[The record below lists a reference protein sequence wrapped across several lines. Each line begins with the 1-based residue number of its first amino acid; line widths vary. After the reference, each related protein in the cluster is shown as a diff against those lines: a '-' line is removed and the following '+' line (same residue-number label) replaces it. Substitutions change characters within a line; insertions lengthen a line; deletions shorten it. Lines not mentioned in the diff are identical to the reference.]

1 MNANFSHQLMKS
13 APYVTVEWDGGTQGR
28 AMVDTGADWS
38 LVSEEELTAREKFAL
53 RPSSVRGRGVSREE
67 IPILGEVFRTLR
79 IGDVSVPD
87 QRFVVVRGLIV
98 PAILGIDFWSRLGSL
113 KLDLQRRRLALEAWG
128 VELELFST
136 AHQQRDAGSS
146 AADLKLR
153 RDTMVPA
160 ATEVLVPVQRGTLRQ
175 GEEYLVEPVGSEES
189 PVSAA
194 YCIVKAT
201 DDDTMWIK
209 VANVGAT
216 DEVLR
221 RGHVVAHAT
230 ADVSVEVKSPPRD
243 DPRLKGSS
251 FEVGDELSD
260 VQKSELVDLLAEYG
274 DVFYSGGELPVV
286 RVKVE
291 HRINII
297 PGTRPEASRP
307 RRLSPRLEEEVR
319 RELNQL
325 EAMGVIRESHSPWA
339 APVVCARR
347 KDGRLRLAI
356 DYRRVN
362 AKSAAAT
369 LHPIPLMEDLVDRLA
384 NARYFSVL
392 DAKSGYHQLPL
403 HPADS
408 EVTAFVVPWGH
419 YEWADR
425 TPFGL
430 HGAGFSFQRMMSAI
444 LGETNFTEAIC
455 YLDDVLVWSVTWEQ
469 HLQRLRSVLEKIRQS
484 GLALSPEKCQF
495 GKRTVEYLGTVIC
508 DGRISMSAARVQQLR
523 DLPLP
528 RDVHELRRA
537 LGSFAYVQRWIPGV
551 AETARPLYEALDK
564 DGKKTLKWT
573 EEMTSS
579 FNQLK
584 QQVSDAV
591 ALYLPDFRKPFVLI
605 TDASDTGTGAMLAN
619 RDGQDLKPLGF
630 FHHALSEHERKY
642 STTEKELLAVVLAV
656 KRFRIYLSNGP
667 FSLITDHR
675 ALRWLN
681 SLDAGDER
689 GRRGRWID
697 FLQQFQI
704 NPIHKAGK
712 HPDMTI
718 ADYLSRVGPNGD
730 LVACVRAGTLQLE
743 PDLTTTVFT
752 IDQLRDEQRMD
763 PQISPVRAALLSKQD
778 LPSKSPDG
786 ARALYRF
793 RRHLCIG
800 NDGLLRYLFNGGRTQ
815 LPVIPRSMR
824 AEALRLVHDAPLSGH
839 MGRDRTWKRARN
851 AFWWPNMK
859 QDVSNYVNGCE
870 MCGQNKLP
878 QNPGRAPIQRTNMPS
893 RTLAKLQVDFA
904 GPFPKTAAHPYRYV
918 FQIQDVLSRYLML
931 LPAEDCTAET
941 AARLLFDNWI
951 CIFDVPYEISSD
963 RGPHFTAETFRALC
977 RRLGIRQV
985 LGTPLHPQGQGQV
998 ERQNQLV
1005 RNLRC
1010 MCSNDVRLWP
1020 SKLPQLQFSHNTAV
1034 NASTGFSPFELLFAR
1049 SARRPETCISD
1060 PPATAGADPAASDR
1074 SAAEEVTQR
1083 RQLLDQLQREA
1094 QVGVER
1100 AQLKRVENS
1109 VVRARGQPF
1118 EIGDYVRLR
1127 LTTAERG
1134 RKGGKMSPAL
1144 SSLYKV
1150 IEVLSGGWSYRLL
1163 KVQADTKA
1171 RVEKVRHFNDLVRSA
1186 ADPAETDAYR
1196 PVVYVDED
1204 DGDDSASSSSDE
1216 AAEEPVGRPRR
1227 LCGPPERLVVEP
1239 WRRTYRSQK

>member
-1 MNANFSHQLMKS
+1 MSC
-13 APYVTVEWDGGTQGR
+13 
-28 AMVDTGADWS
+28 
-38 LVSEEELTAREKFAL
+38 
-53 RPSSVRGRGVSREE
+53 EE
-67 IPILGEVFRTLR
+67 IPILGEVFRTLK

-87 QRFVVVRGLIV
+87 QRFVVVCGLIV

-136 AHQQRDAGSS
+136 AQQQRDAGHT
-146 AADLKLR
+146 DLKLR
-153 RDTMVPA
+153 RDVTVPA
-160 ATEVLVPVQRGTLRQ
+160 GTEALVPVQRSTLQ
-175 GEEYLVEPVGSEES
+175 HGEEYLVEPVGAEES
-189 PVSAA
+189 PVSAS

-201 DDDTMWIK
+201 DDDTLWIK

-221 RGHVVAHAT
+221 RGYVIAHAS
-230 ADVSVEVKSPPRD
+230 ADVSVEVTSQPRD
-243 DPRLKGSS
+243 DSRLKGSS
-251 FEVGDELSD
+251 FEVGAELND

-286 RVKVE
+286 RVNVE
-291 HRINII
+291 HRINIT
-297 PGTRPEASRP
+297 PGTRPETSRP

-319 RELNQL
+319 QELNQL
-325 EAMGVIRESHSPWA
+325 ERMGVIRESHSPWA

-403 HPADS
+403 HPPDS

-455 YLDDVLVWSVTWEQ
+455 YLDDVLVWSETWEQ

-508 DGRISMSAARVQQLR
+508 NGRVSMSAARVQQLR
-523 DLPLP
+523 DLPPP

-579 FNQLK
+579 FTKLK

-591 ALYLPDFRKPFVLI
+591 ALYLPDFKKPFVLV
-605 TDASDTGTGAMLAN
+605 TDASDSGTGAMLAN

-630 FHHALSEHERKY
+630 FHHALSEHERRY

-730 LVACVRAGTLQLE
+730 LVACVTAGTRQLE
-743 PDLTTTVFT
+743 PDLSTTVFT
-752 IDQLRDEQRMD
+752 IEQLRDEQRMD

-778 LPSKSPDG
+778 LSSKSPEA
-786 ARALYRF
+786 ARTLYRF
-793 RRHLCIG
+793 RRHLGIG

-815 LPVIPRSMR
+815 LPVIPRAMR

-839 MGRDRTWKRARN
+839 MGRDRTWKRAGN
-851 AFWWPNMK
+851 SFWWPNMR
-859 QDVSNYVNGCE
+859 QDLSNYVNGCE
-870 MCGQNKLP
+870 MCGQNKPP
-878 QNPGRAPIQRTNMPS
+878 QTPGRAPIQRTTFPS

-918 FQIQDVLSRYLML
+918 FQIQDILSRYLML

-941 AARLLFDNWI
+941 AARLLFDHWI

-963 RGPHFTAETFRALC
+963 RGPHFTAETFRSLC
-977 RRLGIRQV
+977 RRLGIRHT

-1010 MCSNDVRLWP
+1010 VCSNEVRLWP
-1020 SKLPQLQFSHNTAV
+1020 SKLPQLQFSHNIAI

-1060 PPATAGADPAASDR
+1060 PPAASETEPVT
-1074 SAAEEVTQR
+1074 SGHTPVEEVTQR
-1083 RQLLDQLQREA
+1083 RQLLDQLQRDA

-1100 AQLKRVENS
+1100 AQLKRVEES
-1109 VVRARGQPF
+1109 VARARGQPF
-1118 EIGDYVRLR
+1118 EVGDYVRLR
-1127 LTTAERG
+1127 LTPAERG

-1144 SSLYKV
+1144 SSLYRV
-1150 IEVLSGGWSYRLL
+1150 IEVLGGGWSYRLL
-1163 KVQADTKA
+1163 KVQDSAKA

-1186 ADPAETDAYR
+1186 AEPEGAEAYR
-1196 PVVYVDED
+1196 PVVYVDD
-1204 DGDDSASSSSDE
+1204 DDAESDDSASRSSSSDGE
-1216 AAEEPVGRPRR
+1216 AAGEPDGRPRR
-1227 LCGPPERLVVEP
+1227 HREPPELLVVEP
-1239 WRRTYRSQK
+1239 WRKTYRVEKIRRGV